1 MGARH
6 LAPKWIHVNTVFFFC
21 LLVLPYSDVSV
32 FVLFYFILLLYFRSL
47 FSNEIEWGMNLDG
60 RDYGEVLGG
69 VEGAEAVIR
78 VLKNKNEKSS
88 LDDIDFNYWGQEF
101 LTKTVGFI
109 FSV

>member
-1 MGARH
+1 MGM
-6 LAPKWIHVNTVFFFC
+6 
-21 LLVLPYSDVSV
+21 D
-32 FVLFYFILLLYFRSL
+32 
-47 FSNEIEWGMNLDG
+47 LDG

-88 LDDIDFNYWGQEF
+88 LDDIIDFNYWSQEF

>member
-1 MGARH
+1 M
-6 LAPKWIHVNTVFFFC
+6 
-21 LLVLPYSDVSV
+21 
-32 FVLFYFILLLYFRSL
+32 
-47 FSNEIEWGMNLDG
+47 GMNLDG

-69 VEGAEAVIR
+69 VEGVEAVIR

-88 LDDIDFNYWGQEF
+88 LDGIIDFNYWGQEF